1 MSTFGVILVPIF
13 PAFGLNTGRYK
24 VPDVIQEREW
34 FRAFLTLI
42 FKKDGLANT
51 TWKIIEKKTKKTF
64 VGFFSIWCHPRK
76 GVIQSSPN
84 TYFQKRWFLLANT
97 RWKWPKSEKLL
108 KKTKEKFSSHFFDM
122 TSSKKGCGPG
132 LS

>member
-1 MSTFGVILVPIF
+1 MKRVNANHYVKSVHIRSYSRPHF

-51 TWKIIEKKTKKTF
+51 TWKIIEKKKQKKLLWD
-64 VGFFSIWCHPRK
+64 FFQYD
-76 GVIQSSPN
+76 VIQE
-84 TYFQKRWFLLANT
+84 RA
-97 RWKWPKSEKLL
+97 
-108 KKTKEKFSSHFFDM
+108 
-122 TSSKKGCGPG
+122 
-132 LS
+132 